1 VDATKKEVRPRDGC
15 NVEFTELHLGT
26 VDEITETGP
35 ALGKPFWTIGFEAFN
50 DETRGKHILEEVLK
64 LEFGSAHCPT
74 ELKRYLT
81 PEYAAAYPDWL
92 AKAR

>member
-1 VDATKKEVRPRDGC
+1 MKGWMFQKSARRALC
-15 NVEFTELHLGT
+15 AQCQ
-26 VDEITETGP
+26 ITETGP

-50 DETRGKHILEEVLK
+50 DETREKHILEEVLQ
-64 LEFGSAHCPT
+64 LELGSAHCPT